1 MTRTRTDRA
10 KVTVYNARAWWY
22 QRDAWTQCLIA
33 AGLLCVLE
41 LAVIW
46 AVRPYLLQA
55 VAS

>member
-1 MTRTRTDRA
+1 MTRTRADRA

-22 QRDAWTQCLIA
+22 RLDAWSQCLIA
-33 AGLLCVLE
+33 ACLLCVLE